1 MLLGT
6 RLLAEV
12 QQCPTPLLQ
21 DGRVVAMVIEI
32 KQLDQDWGHCDAPE
46 PLSEEESR
54 NLENELIALL
64 EQEMAGHRSRKWAGW
79 AVNP

>member
-1 MLLGT
+1 
-6 RLLAEV
+6 
-12 QQCPTPLLQ
+12 
-21 DGRVVAMVIEI
+21 MVIEI